1 MTRIT
6 LERIRSFIAS
16 EAALVIS
23 AVVAALSML
32 LFAPTPG
39 HLTTY
44 ASYIDWRTIGLL
56 FCLMTVVAGLTR
68 SGLVA
73 RVRRALMGRSGNAR
87 SLAFTLI
94 NVVFA
99 SSMLITNDVALI
111 TFVPLTLAMLLH
123 ASPRAQICT
132 VVAETVAANL
142 GSMATPIGNPQNIY
156 LVSAFHLDLGAF
168 FATMGPLT
176 IVSYLL
182 CIALSLTVPRERIDA
197 AGTSDNEPLKPTL
210 IALYMTLFALC
221 LACVA
226 RIIPWQPCAGAV
238 LVACLLFDRGV
249 FKAVDYSLLATF
261 ICFFIFVGNLQQVDA
276 VAQTLSG
283 LMDGRE
289 IIVAA
294 LASQVISNVPAA
306 IMLSGF
312 TANAQ
317 ALLLGTNIGGLGTPV
332 ASLASLISLRIYARI
347 PGAQTGRYLAVFLV
361 ANVTLLAILLTAVC
375 IAI

>member
-1 MTRIT
+1 M
-6 LERIRSFIAS
+6 
-16 EAALVIS
+16 
-23 AVVAALSML
+23 
-32 LFAPTPG
+32 
-39 HLTTY
+39 
-44 ASYIDWRTIGLL
+44 
-56 FCLMTVVAGLTR
+56 
-68 SGLVA
+68 
-73 RVRRALMGRSGNAR
+73 
-87 SLAFTLI
+87 
-94 NVVFA
+94 
-99 SSMLITNDVALI
+99 
-111 TFVPLTLAMLLH
+111 
-123 ASPRAQICT
+123 
-132 VVAETVAANL
+132 
-142 GSMATPIGNPQNIY
+142 
-156 LVSAFHLDLGAF
+156 
-168 FATMGPLT
+168 
-176 IVSYLL
+176 
-182 CIALSLTVPRERIDA
+182 
-197 AGTSDNEPLKPTL
+197 
-210 IALYMTLFALC
+210 
-221 LACVA
+221 
-226 RIIPWQPCAGAV
+226 
-238 LVACLLFDRGV
+238 

-283 LMDGRE
+283 LMADRE